1 MFLNYFF
8 PSIVKPSN
16 SITEDSKS
24 ICLKE
29 ALDAYSFPKDRYEI
43 IKNLILKIHLSNRK
57 PHIYFNSSSKEKLFT
72 IEYSLDVFWMKKKYI
87 VLIIV
92 HIPQTFP
99 DNKPEFYIKKLPYT
113 GINPEYVKNNIING
127 QTFQIYYENFYHQ
140 NNYDID
146 NILNILNEKFNET
159 FPLFKNKNINNVLE
173 KEDLKVVIINS
184 EYLNEKLNEDYKLYD
199 NEKFKEENIELGKKI
214 NSLNIQL
221 NEQENENKRLIEEN
235 NKLNE
240 IIDKYEKD
248 IKEIK
253 DKYEK
258 DIKEIK
264 DKYEKD
270 IKKIKEKQEKEL
282 EINIKNDNNS
292 MIKLVEYMQ
301 KLEEKEKELRI
312 LKSKIPFELEE
323 DEKIMTVIFISI
335 DQKIHYSMICK
346 NTDLFSRLESELY
359 KVEEYKEFKKSEN
372 YFIVQ
377 GKKINRFETLEEN
390 GIKNSDIITLN
401 KIDD

>member
-1 MFLNYFF
+1 MH
-8 PSIVKPSN
+8 
-16 SITEDSKS
+16 E
-24 ICLKE
+24 
-29 ALDAYSFPKDRYEI
+29 
-43 IKNLILKIHLSNRK
+43 
-57 PHIYFNSSSKEKLFT
+57 
-72 IEYSLDVFWMKKKYI
+72 
-87 VLIIV
+87 
-92 HIPQTFP
+92 
-99 DNKPEFYIKKLPYT
+99 
-113 GINPEYVKNNIING
+113 
-127 QTFQIYYENFYHQ
+127 
-140 NNYDID
+140 
-146 NILNILNEKFNET
+146 NEK
-159 FPLFKNKNINNVLE
+159 I
-173 KEDLKVVIINS
+173 
-184 EYLNEKLNEDYKLYD
+184 
-199 NEKFKEENIELGKKI
+199 KEENIELNKKI

-221 NEQENENKRLIEEN
+221 DEKENENKRLIEEN
-235 NKLNE
+235 NKLNK

-258 DIKEIK
+258 DIR
-264 DKYEKD
+264 
-270 IKKIKEKQEKEL
+270 KIKEKQEKEL

-401 KIDD
+401 KIDE